1 MPLSIYRRH
10 AVDCQVHTL
19 GLSARE
25 IRCYRE
31 CDCPLWLSGTTDTER
46 YPRQSLGTR
55 DWGVAE
61 ARVRAITAEAA
72 DAVVH
77 GPTIADCVCRHL
89 VAHADTVSPAV
100 LGHHRLALTRLEDF
114 ARSKNKLFMKD
125 LTVDL
130 LEDFKS
136 SAFRKLKS
144 TTRATAVSKLKY
156 FLREAYRRGWTADAL
171 AEKVR
176 SVRPVYEQKRPYSE
190 DEVARILEEAE
201 RLNGGNGGYASQPH
215 TFRLLLDLMLETG
228 LRVSDAV
235 RYDPRRCTRSDLWV
249 YSFQPTKQ
257 KKSSTPRTAE
267 VFLTDLLKTAIDATP
282 WFSRH
287 YPFAYR
293 PFGGAT
299 PQEHDVYERMQT
311 IGARCGVEDCRPHR
325 LRDTFAVRMLL
336 RGVALENVSRLLGHS
351 GVAITEKYYAPW
363 IPARQRRLE
372 GLVREALVDAGR
384 NAGGD

>member
-1 MPLSIYRRH
+1 M
-10 AVDCQVHTL
+10 
-19 GLSARE
+19 
-25 IRCYRE
+25 
-31 CDCPLWLSGTTDTER
+31 
-46 YPRQSLGTR
+46 
-55 DWGVAE
+55 
-61 ARVRAITAEAA
+61 RA
-72 DAVVH
+72 
-77 GPTIADCVCRHL
+77 HL
-89 VAHADTVSPAV
+89 LAHADEVSPAV
-100 LGHHRLALTRLEDF
+100 LGHHRLALTRLEEF
-114 ARSKNKLFMKD
+114 ARGRNKLFMSD

-156 FLREAYRRGWTADAL
+156 FLREAYRRGWTTDAL

-176 SVRPVYEQKRPYSE
+176 SVRPFYEQKRPYSE
-190 DEVARILEEAE
+190 DEATRILNEAE

-215 TFRLLLDLMLETG
+215 TFRLLLELMLETG

-235 RYDPRRCTRSDLWV
+235 RYDPRRCTRSEHLWV

-267 VFLTDLLKTAIDATP
+267 VFLAERLKTAIDRTA
-282 WFSRH
+282 WFSH
-287 YPFAYR
+287 SHPFAYR
-293 PFGGAT
+293 AFGGAT

-311 IGARCGVEDCRPHR
+311 IGVRCGVADCRPHR

-336 RGVALENVSRLLGHS
+336 RGMSLENVSRLLGHS

-372 GLVREALVDAGR
+372 GLVREALVDA
-384 NAGGD
+384 AGD